1 MQRVAKADARKRFA
15 EIVTDA
21 GHRGKRVK
29 ITHYGKTIAVLI
41 PKADLTRLQ
50 NCEEK
55 KSPAG
60 ARKRARA
67 PR

>member
-21 GHRGKRVK
+21 GHGGERIK

-41 PKADLTRLQ
+41 PAKDLKRLQ
-50 NCEEK
+50 DCEATPQAPSTK
-55 KSPAG
+55 ARRRKAG
-60 ARKRARA
+60 
-67 PR
+67 